1 MKKFDYYMPESLKE
15 AFKFFEKFKNRA
27 RYIAGGTDLLP
38 RIRAESRCEQ
48 PQLIFTPDALISLR
62 KINELQGITH
72 NGGLSLGS
80 MTTFR
85 QIEQDAAIARGY
97 PALFEAVS
105 VLAHPQIR
113 NVATVGGNICNASPC
128 ADSVPPLMV
137 MDAVLVLAGPGGK
150 REIPLS
156 EFFAGPGLIHIE
168 PPEILIQIRV
178 PEMPPNTKMKFL
190 EIGRLAQDIAVVN
203 AAALLVMDNKKCVK
217 CRLAVGSVAPVPLRL
232 KKAET
237 MMEGYELT
245 PELLDHA
252 AKAVE
257 QEVKPISDVRST
269 AEYRRTVAG
278 VLVKRAIQQAVSS
291 DTEEY
296 E

>member
-15 AFKFFEKFKNRA
+15 AYELFEKFKGRA

-38 RIRAESRCEQ
+38 RIKAEARCEQ
-48 PQLIFTPDALISLR
+48 PQLAFLPDALISLR
-62 KINELQGITH
+62 RIKPLKGITQ

-85 QIEQDAAIARGY
+85 EIEKDAAIARDY
-97 PALFEAVS
+97 PALAEAIS

-137 MDAVLVLAGPGGK
+137 MDAILVLEGPGGK
-150 REIPLS
+150 REVPLS
-156 EFFAGPGLIHIE
+156 DFFVGPGLIRIE
-168 PPEILIQIRV
+168 PSEILIQIKV
-178 PEMPPNTKMKFL
+178 PELALNTRMKFL

-203 AAALLVMDNKKCVK
+203 AAVLLVIDNKICRK

-232 KKAET
+232 KNAEN
-237 MMEGYELT
+237 MIDGNELT
-245 PELLDHA
+245 PDLLDQV
-252 AKAVE
+252 AKKVE
-257 QEVKPISDVRST
+257 QEVNPINDVRAT
-269 AEYRRTVAG
+269 EEYRRTVAG
-278 VLVKRAIQQAVSS
+278 VLIKRAIQRAVFLK
-291 DTEEY
+291 
-296 E
+296 